1 MRNANTDMQAA
12 TMSNGLMKR
21 NSEIPA
27 DLIATNSKLSPR
39 LPKVII
45 DDIKIDSGSAKGM
58 AVAVT

>member
-1 MRNANTDMQAA
+1 
-12 TMSNGLMKR
+12 MKR